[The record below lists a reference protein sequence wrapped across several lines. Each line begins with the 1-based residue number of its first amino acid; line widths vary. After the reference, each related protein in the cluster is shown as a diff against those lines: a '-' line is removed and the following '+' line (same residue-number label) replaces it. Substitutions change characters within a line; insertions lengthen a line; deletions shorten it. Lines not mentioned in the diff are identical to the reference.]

1 MIWFTC
7 LRSCRLG
14 CSHHSAGHG
23 CVAACWAFCAM
34 LELGLLTL
42 QTVSHCHS
50 THWGGMEKEISCD
63 IINKVILGEIC
74 KSIMLKSPER
84 DGIQSKFTNK
94 QINLCENLAHKL
106 EEPEQERLRETKT
119 KEKKWG
125 HDKVSALAN
134 SGSIVHSSLL
144 HLSSQGH
151 SARVCSWITPTVC
164 SSHNK
169 WHCSGVHMLSRQDD
183 TSFVAKNS
191 CGTTTLGGFKTG
203 TLTICNLMCSSSVG
217 DPPNPH
223 CSVLD
228 NWQML
233 TLSHLDYE
241 GGNYSVWKWA
251 RFFH

>member
-74 KSIMLKSPER
+74 KSIMPKSPER

-119 KEKKWG
+119 KGEKVG
-125 HDKVSALAN
+125 PR
-134 SGSIVHSSLL
+134 
-144 HLSSQGH
+144 QGQ
-151 SARVCSWITPTVC
+151 
-164 SSHNK
+164 
-169 WHCSGVHMLSRQDD
+169 CSGQLWQHRSL
-183 TSFVAKNS
+183 FPA
-191 CGTTTLGGFKTG
+191 
-203 TLTICNLMCSSSVG
+203 
-217 DPPNPH
+217 PPLLPRSQCKGVLLNHTH
-223 CSVLD
+223 CVQLP
-228 NWQML
+228 
-233 TLSHLDYE
+233 
-241 GGNYSVWKWA
+241 
-251 RFFH
+251 